1 MCASQEALGQHFVGW
16 HGGTLP
22 FEAAVDLPPD
32 IAQRFVKV
40 EGVLAED
47 PSDAVVTYTPESAE
61 DDVRLRQAIEDHSGF
76 DDPSGGSS
84 LQEFTDHKK
93 RVWRRSNRLL
103 GSGAFGEVYLGMGI
117 GGDLVA
123 LKTMKLVKPAEAEPT
138 SPQSRSRRSPVINT
152 NANAAVEEV
161 LREVSLLSELRDEN
175 IVGYI
180 GSVVVHGTL
189 VIIIE
194 YIPGGSLA
202 SVLKEFNALALGAT
216 QRYVRDIVRG
226 LAFLHKNDVIHRDV
240 KPHNVLLMIDGQCKL
255 TDFGA
260 SAKLGQLQSESEK
273 KKVQGTPLYMAP
285 EQCMGNVCKASDVWG
300 VGILTYQLL
309 TGAMPFSEQVLAN
322 FNPYMFM
329 YRLGREET
337 FVPTLGEALKS
348 PVAREFCE
356 SILKRDPA
364 RRPTADDLLSHPF
377 LL

>member
-1 MCASQEALGQHFVGW
+1 M
-16 HGGTLP
+16 
-22 FEAAVDLPPD
+22 
-32 IAQRFVKV
+32 
-40 EGVLAED
+40 
-47 PSDAVVTYTPESAE
+47 
-61 DDVRLRQAIEDHSGF
+61 
-76 DDPSGGSS
+76 
-84 LQEFTDHKK
+84 
-93 RVWRRSNRLL
+93 
-103 GSGAFGEVYLGMGI
+103 
-117 GGDLVA
+117 A
-123 LKTMKLVKPAEAEPT
+123 LKTMKLVKPAEPNSPLSQASSGSQT
-138 SPQSRSRRSPVINT
+138 ST
-152 NANAAVEEV
+152 WGADANVEEV

-189 VIIIE
+189 VIIME
-194 YIPGGSLA
+194 YISGGSLA

-309 TGAMPFSEQVLAN
+309 TGAMPFSEELLTN
-322 FNPYMFM
+322 YNPYMFM